1 MRTLIASAALATAL
15 FAAPQLALAQAG
27 DPAKSGAVLYARPRQ
42 SPELLLSDCQINCEQ
57 NTARFSPE
65 YRCLENPHA
74 AANRVYEQ
82 VEPGVTTGAGQPR
95 PVPPR

>member
-1 MRTLIASAALATAL
+1 MMRTLIASAALAAAL

-27 DPAKSGAVLYARPRQ
+27 DPANQAPYCMQGPGSAPNCSYQ
-42 SPELLLSDCQINCEQ
+42 TMNQCEQ

-74 AANRVYEQ
+74 AANRAYEQ